1 MTNDELILKKQRIAE
16 IKKLLEEKKKES
28 DYNKA
33 MQLALKLVIN
43 GTYGAFAN
51 KHFVCSNADIANAIT
66 AHGRD
71 IIQYMLNKIETYFY
85 KEWHNDTETHRL
97 LGLEYIAEKN
107 GIYAYYDRNLNPTI
121 GKNDKLDKLLDMRK
135 ITHNHLKKLENGIEN
150 DKGLNVLYQ
159 YDVFNFDNV
168 KPIDPNATFTKD
180 GDEGWE
186 GFVAYNGK
194 KPITIYGD
202 TDSLYISYSP
212 IMESVDFDGD
222 ELQFI
227 LHFDSVFVK
236 KLFNKY
242 LDEYAAPYG
251 VKNLHDF
258 ELETIS
264 KSSLFIE
271 KKNYLNNVVWED
283 GVFHNDLSY
292 FYPKGIEI
300 VRSSTPAFV
309 RERIYDVINYI
320 FANPNNISQYKI
332 QTILKKLKED
342 FKWKSYDDIDSI
354 SMTTSCTNYND
365 RVIDDVSGVIVQN
378 GTHFGVKAAAFH
390 NYILNKNSEYKSKY
404 DMIKGGRI
412 KYYYCNHQINNVFGY
427 TRSFH
432 PKELVEKE
440 KIQIDIDVQFE
451 KTVLTIVNRFLE
463 PLGFPPMTKTL
474 GFFESLFNLD
484 D

>member
-1 MTNDELILKKQRIAE
+1 MLNNIEYFFDDIETCECIGMFEDEYVYDIE
-16 IKKLLEEKKKES
+16 I
-28 DYNKA
+28 DDD
-33 MQLALKLVIN
+33 
-43 GTYGAFAN
+43 THTF
-51 KHFVCSNADIANAIT
+51 IAN
-66 AHGRD
+66 D
-71 IIQYMLNKIETYFY
+71 ILV
-85 KEWHNDTETHRL
+85 HN
-97 LGLEYIAEKN
+97 
-107 GIYAYYDRNLNPTI
+107 
-121 GKNDKLDKLLDMRK
+121 
-135 ITHNHLKKLENGIEN
+135 
-150 DKGLNVLYQ
+150 
-159 YDVFNFDNV
+159 
-168 KPIDPNATFTKD
+168 
-180 GDEGWE
+180 
-186 GFVAYNGK
+186 
-194 KPITIYGD
+194 
-202 TDSLYISYSP
+202 SLYISYSP

-236 KLFNKY
+236 RLFNKY

-283 GVFHNDLSY
+283 GVFHEDLSY

-300 VRSSTPAFV
+300 VRSSTPSFV

-320 FANPNNISQYKI
+320 FSNPNNISQYKI
-332 QTILKKLKED
+332 QAILKKLKED

-354 SMTTSCTNYND
+354 AMTTSCTNYND

-390 NYILNKNSEYKSKY
+390 NYILNKNSEYKSRY

-412 KYYYCNHQINNVFGY
+412 KYYYCNHHINNVFGY
-427 TRSFH
+427 VRSFH

-440 KIQIDIDVQFE
+440 KIQIDIDTQFE
-451 KTVLTIVNRFLE
+451 KTILTIVNRFLE